1 MKILVIN
8 PGSTTTKIAVFEEE
22 QELFNET
29 IKHSPEDLDKYEK
42 VFEQV
47 DYRKAAILELLAEKG
62 YQLTDFDAVSGR
74 GGMYR
79 PIPGGTYAVNDRV
92 LEDVKTAP
100 YGEHASNIGA
110 YLARLIG
117 DMVGIPSFFVDP
129 PLRRRDDGNR
139 SRFRFCGVPPLEPV
153 PRSEPE
159 SRGPQGSQVHG
170 QSL

>member
-8 PGSTTTKIAVFEEE
+8 PGSTTTKIAVFDED

-29 IKHSPEDLDKYEK
+29 IKHSPEDLDRYEK
-42 VFEQV
+42 VFDQA
-47 DYRKAAILELLAEKG
+47 DFRKAAILQLIEEKG
-62 YQLTDFDAVSGR
+62 FQLKDFAAVSGR

-92 LEDVKTAP
+92 LEDVRTAP

-110 YLARLIG
+110 YLARQIG

-129 PLRRRDDGNR
+129 PCVDEMTEIAHFAGFSEFRRW
-139 SRFRFCGVPPLEPV
+139 
-153 PRSEPE
+153 
-159 SRGPQGSQVHG
+159 SQFHALNQKAVARKAAKSMG
-170 QSL
+170 KD